1 MWYCPKFVKSLT
13 SFFYDK
19 KIKNKM
25 STKIII
31 CYYLGLL
38 IDICSRSHINNRM
51 CYGQT
56 ITATKLVNG
65 EYICNIVDKKQIRV
79 L

>member
-1 MWYCPKFVKSLT
+1 
-13 SFFYDK
+13 
-19 KIKNKM
+19 M

-65 EYICNIVDKKQIRV
+65 EYICNILEKKQIRV
-79 L
+79 I